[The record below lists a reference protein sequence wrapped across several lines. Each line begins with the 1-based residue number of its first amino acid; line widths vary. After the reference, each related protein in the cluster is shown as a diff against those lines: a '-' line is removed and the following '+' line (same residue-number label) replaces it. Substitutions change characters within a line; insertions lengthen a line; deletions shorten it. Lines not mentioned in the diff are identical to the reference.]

1 MSYDFQSFSG
11 KFRASDISALL
22 KYRKNFRA
30 QNPDF
35 FAPDGILLF
44 SGGQGSGKTLSAVR
58 YVDRLATAY
67 PKAIIVSNIKLN
79 LNALNEVVPYSGFRN
94 LANMDNGYLGIIA
107 FLDEIQVE
115 FSSLESKNIH
125 PSEIALISQQ
135 RKRRLHIVGTSQ
147 QFSRIAKPFR
157 EQCNAL
163 VECSSR
169 FGGMIQINKMVDFG
183 SLAYTE
189 SGELTNVNYSH
200 KTSFVRHPS
209 LFDMYDTFERVN
221 KE

>member
-1 MSYDFQSFSG
+1 MSFDYQSFSG
-11 KFRASDISALL
+11 RSRFSDVLSLL
-22 KYRKNFRA
+22 RYRKSFRL
-30 QNPDF
+30 NHPEF

-58 YVDRLATAY
+58 YVRRLSDLY
-67 PKAIIVSNIKLN
+67 PDALIVSNIRLN
-79 LNALNEVVPYSGFRN
+79 FPDRDIIPYTGFDD
-94 LANMDNGYLGIIA
+94 LSNMDNGYRGIIC

-115 FSSLESKNIH
+115 FSSLESKSIH
-125 PSEIALISQQ
+125 PSELALISQQ

-169 FGGMIQINKMVDFG
+169 FGGILQVNKMIDFG
-183 SLAYTE
+183 SLAYNNV
-189 SGELTNVNYSH
+189 GELTNVEYTH
-200 KTSFVRHPS
+200 KTSFVRTPD
-209 LFDMYDTFERVN
+209 LFELYDTFQRVSRR
-221 KE
+221 

>member
-1 MSYDFQSFSG
+1 MSFDFYSFNG
-11 KFRASDISALL
+11 KSRLSDIRDLL
-22 KYRKNFRA
+22 RYRKRFRLE
-30 QNPDF
+30 NPDF
-35 FAPDGILLF
+35 FSPDGILLF

-58 YVDRLATAY
+58 YIRRLANVY
-67 PKAIIVSNIKLN
+67 PDALIVSNIRLN
-79 LNALNEVVPYSGFRN
+79 FPDREIIRYSGFDD
-94 LANMDNGYLGIIA
+94 LSKMDNGYKGIIC

-135 RKRRLHIVGTSQ
+135 RKRRMHIVGTSQ

-169 FGGMIQINKMVDFG
+169 LGGIIQINKMIDFG
-183 SLAYTE
+183 SLAYNNV
-189 SGELTNVNYSH
+189 GELTNVEYTY
-200 KTSFVRHPS
+200 KTSFVRTPD
-209 LFDMYDTFERVN
+209 LFEMYDTFERVSRR
-221 KE
+221 